1 MSAGGDTR
9 PENEARGGG
18 GGGSRLTRW
27 LLLLFTMLSVV
38 GAPFEDEDE
47 TDPRADCSLI
57 SNSVAFLMILS
68 CTSW

>member
-9 PENEARGGG
+9 PENEARG

-47 TDPRADCSLI
+47 TDPRADCNLI
-57 SNSVAFLMILS
+57 SNSVAFAMILS
-68 CTSW
+68 CTAW